1 MNCSDLTHGN
11 IIGLRNVKFLFL
23 YIIDPFSDA
32 EPSIILF
39 FYSPKQNEPIILSK
53 LPIIPVL
60 FPGFAFHRCR
70 IGHRILKLNYMPR
83 DN

>member
-1 MNCSDLTHGN
+1 MLETS
-11 IIGLRNVKFLFL
+11 
-23 YIIDPFSDA
+23 P
-32 EPSIILF
+32 IILF
-39 FYSPKQNEPIILSK
+39 FYSPKMYLAIILSK

-70 IGHRILKLNYMPR
+70 IGHRILKLNYMRR